1 MQPENEEKKEQEKR
15 TRAEWLLLLLSIIII
30 ILLLLIFLGVGVSYY
45 KLQKNDIFR
54 IRGNVIYFDPWGSP
68 DEDATFTEEMTNII
82 DDIDTLPSIEDIKGI
97 NDLNEIR
104 ALIEK
109 ILSILSRAQNL
120 PENEKRYFDAVYRD
134 RLERL
139 LEALREKERQ
149 LIAEN
154 MRLEPYGEDGT
165 RDSADGQNAR
175 KKEEQKKKEQKKKD
189 NPPLNTHYEITI
201 KDENG
206 HTPEEDGF
214 GKFRIDL
221 DGLLYPGDVRI
232 REYTLEISYIGKNRE
247 LHISIPD
254 TGAGFHEEKS
264 RLAEKL
270 KCTVAIDGNE
280 MTGTLGGMHAVYAL
294 PDAERQTTIKKNC
307 RIKIEVPKDFND
319 DFSQAEEG
327 SYQGLGIDKFT
338 IELEMKQRQMPEGA

>member
-68 DEDATFTEEMTNII
+68 DEDMVFTEEMTNII
-82 DDIDTLPSIEDIKGI
+82 DDIDTLPFKENNSSEETQDG
-97 NDLNEIR
+97 DNEQSTG
-104 ALIEK
+104 K
-109 ILSILSRAQNL
+109 
-120 PENEKRYFDAVYRD
+120 
-134 RLERL
+134 
-139 LEALREKERQ
+139 
-149 LIAEN
+149 
-154 MRLEPYGEDGT
+154 
-165 RDSADGQNAR
+165 
-175 KKEEQKKKEQKKKD
+175 KKKD
-189 NPPLNTHYEITI
+189 NPPSNTHYEITI

-232 REYTLEISYIGKNRE
+232 REYTLDISYTGRNRE

-294 PDAERQTTIKKNC
+294 PDAKNQITITKNC
-307 RIKIEVPKDFND
+307 SITVEVPKDFND